1 MGKRGEG
8 MREGEGERGE
18 EEAKEFMK
26 YTETEGQERSK
37 RKMEN
42 ERLERENEKT

>member
-1 MGKRGEG
+1 
-8 MREGEGERGE
+8 MRAGEGERGE
-18 EEAKEFMK
+18 EEAKELNMK

-42 ERLERENEKT
+42 ERLERENQKTY